1 VNNKEKTALEL
12 SIFGNTIKIVTDED
26 EEYVYKV
33 VSFLN
38 KKMDDLSKNVK
49 IASNAERMTLVAL
62 SVADEYLKL
71 KDKDGSVDSSDLNF
85 DSLIGKIDE
94 ALAN

>member
-1 VNNKEKTALEL
+1 MNNKEKTALEL